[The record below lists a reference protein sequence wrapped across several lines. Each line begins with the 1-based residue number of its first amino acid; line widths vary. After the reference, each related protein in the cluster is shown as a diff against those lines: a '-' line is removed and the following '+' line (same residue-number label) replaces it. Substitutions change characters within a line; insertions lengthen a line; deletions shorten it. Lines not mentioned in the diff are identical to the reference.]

1 MARNVFL
8 QNNMLSE
15 QLNIVFLDITAW
27 VTAKNVVYEVAM
39 TFVPQNL
46 NSSSLIQVDIFAKFP
61 KVPLNF
67 PEM

>member
-8 QNNMLSE
+8 QNNMLSK
-15 QLNIVFLDITAW
+15 LNFAFLDKTAW
-27 VTAKNVVYEVAM
+27 VTAKNLVYEVAM

-46 NSSSLIQVDIFAKFP
+46 ISSSLIQVDICAKFP